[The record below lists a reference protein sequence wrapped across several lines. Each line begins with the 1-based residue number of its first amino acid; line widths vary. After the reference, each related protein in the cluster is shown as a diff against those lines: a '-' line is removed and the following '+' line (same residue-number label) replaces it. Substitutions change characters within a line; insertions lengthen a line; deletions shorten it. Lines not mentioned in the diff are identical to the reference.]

1 MDDVIIIIL
10 TLVLTVVAAI
20 NQSKKK
26 KQQGAPTSEG
36 EPDFWE
42 EILKGGKPYT
52 EPEQNNEPD
61 MTREPVV
68 FRDPV
73 KQRPAREMAKITTV
87 PSRKV
92 KADNKTNSYFN
103 PDEDGGR
110 LDEIMKYSHSKHA
123 EEALSLDAVE
133 SEPILEDFTL
143 RKAVIYS
150 EIINPKYF

>member
-26 KQQGAPTSEG
+26 KQQAAPTSG
-36 EPDFWE
+36 DEPDFWE
-42 EILKGGKPYT
+42 EILKGGKPHT
-52 EPEQNNEPD
+52 DPVQTAEPVAY
-61 MTREPVV
+61 REPV
-68 FRDPV
+68 
-73 KQRPAREMAKITTV
+73 KQVPAREMSKINKV
-87 PSRKV
+87 PSRKA
-92 KADNKTNSYFN
+92 KTENKSGSYFN
-103 PDEDGGR
+103 QDEEGGR
-110 LDEIMKYSHSKHA
+110 LDEIMKYSHSKQS
-123 EEALSLDAVE
+123 EEALSLEIIE